1 MVEGCG
7 GVVAGKER
15 GEMDPH
21 GSVGRR
27 GGQDGFE
34 GGPDGGIESHAAI
47 VPIKFGRRGE
57 NRAHR
62 RETLLASES
71 AWVGDAVGHTD
82 GAMEH
87 LSRVALEAGLDH
99 IRRSPRD
106 EGTVELIACR
116 PGTSRRLYL
125 LRKK

>member
-1 MVEGCG
+1 
-7 GVVAGKER
+7 
-15 GEMDPH
+15 MDPH
-21 GSVGRR
+21 GGVVRR
-27 GGQDGFE
+27 RGQDGFE

-47 VPIKFGRRGE
+47 VPITFGKRGE
-57 NRAHR
+57 NRAPR
-62 RETLLASES
+62 RETLLASEN
-71 AWVGDAVGHTD
+71 AWVAAGHTD

-116 PGTSRRLYL
+116 PGT
-125 LRKK
+125 